1 MEVPSKRDVIFA
13 LLTFAIGAAVASPAL
28 KYGWNEFPSGADAR
42 GHMTKVWMLEKFWSM
57 GDYPYPKWSEYWYCG
72 YPFLWYYPPGVYF
85 LSAAI
90 SKTLGSDVL
99 TSWKWVIWFFYALA
113 GPAVYAA
120 ARLLGVSPVGAL
132 AAGVLYQTAYN
143 HIEITFTEG
152 RIPTVAAVPFLALT
166 VPLAVAL
173 FERPWRRLRY
183 MGMLSLALAA
193 TLLMHHGSGAAAVAL
208 IGFYLLVRGINA
220 VASAVVKD
228 RHPELIEDLPG
239 FLWNP
244 VAVALGLAITAWW
257 LYPAL
262 HYDTYSY
269 TTKPKWWIHMSSVH
283 EPWEV
288 FVPCYWKTRYCKYV
302 GAVQVALG
310 VVGMLLG
317 LKRKFRAFLPIALT
331 FFIAYI
337 VSMDHVPPL
346 THEMMK
352 VGFEPKWVLMFTT
365 PLLCAVAGIAVDAM
379 RRKGLPWI
387 MLAGLLVAATGA
399 DAYEGMKYAYRL
411 IHYTKAELAG
421 LEYVAHH
428 AGRWDRVATI
438 GYRAMWGMEPY
449 ITGKPAVFG
458 WFREGTPIRTA
469 IIKYKRAF
477 KRNDIIDALRIGSV
491 LGVKYLVVDAKHKPY
506 AKWTVASLHRLGVHP
521 VAKFKYVRVYRFRPH
536 LGYELVD
543 GVKSVFLG
551 GKYSYMRFCMLADFS
566 PKVCPAY
573 AFTSD
578 PSCRLVR
585 TVHPEVVV
593 KSHPPV
599 RPKEVRVLKRYGV
612 KEIIVLDRRA
622 IGVTERVMDGV
633 RVVKC
638 RPIDAVKMLPKR
650 RVKPVHVTMEHG
662 RFRMDGSGYVWVSV
676 PYFPLW
682 EPDRGVRVGN
692 ISNMLL
698 LKVPGPTWVRFEW
711 RPSVGL
717 WVLSCAALVISA
729 VAAFSRRR

>member
-1 MEVPSKRDVIFA
+1 MEVPDKRDVIFA

-42 GHMTKVWMLEKFWSM
+42 GHMTKVWMLERFWSM

-90 SKTLGSDVL
+90 SKALGIDVL

-120 ARLLGVSPVGAL
+120 ARLLGASPVGAL
-132 AAGVLYQTAYN
+132 AAGILYQTAYN

-152 RIPTVAAVPFLALT
+152 RIPTVAAVPFLVLV
-166 VPLAVAL
+166 VPLTVAL

-183 MGMLSLALAA
+183 AGVLSLALAA

-208 IGFYLLVRGINA
+208 IGFYVLVRGLNA
-220 VASAVVKD
+220 VTSAVVKD
-228 RHPELIEDLPG
+228 RYPELVEDLPG
-239 FLWNP
+239 FVWNP

-288 FVPCYWKTRYCKYV
+288 FVPYYWKTRYCKYV

-310 VVGMLLG
+310 VTGVLLG
-317 LKRKFRAFLPIALT
+317 LKRRFRAFLPIALT
-331 FFIAYI
+331 FLIAYI

-352 VGFEPKWVLMFTT
+352 VGFEPKWALMFTA
-365 PLLCAVAGIAVDAM
+365 PLLCAVAGLAVDAM

-387 MLAGLLVAATGA
+387 LLAGLLVAATGV
-399 DAYEGMKYAYRL
+399 DAYEGMKYAYRPV
-411 IHYTKAELAG
+411 HYTKAELAG

-469 IIKYKRAF
+469 IIEYKRAF
-477 KRNDIIDALRIGSV
+477 KRNDIVDALKIGSV
-491 LGVKYLVVDAKHKPY
+491 LGVKYLVVDARHKPY

-521 VAKFKYVRVYRFRPH
+521 VARFRYVRVYRFHPH

-551 GKYSYMRFCMLADFS
+551 GKYAYMRFCMLADFS
-566 PKVCPAY
+566 PRVCPAY

-593 KSHPPV
+593 KSHPPI
-599 RPKEVRVLKRYGV
+599 RQREIKLLKRYGV
-612 KEIIVLDRRA
+612 REIIVLDREA
-622 IGVTERVMDGV
+622 TGVTEKVVDGV
-633 RVVKC
+633 RVVRC
-638 RPIDAVKMLPKR
+638 RPVDAVKMLPKR
-650 RVKPVHVTMEHG
+650 RVKPVHVTVEHG
-662 RFRMDGSGYVWVSV
+662 RFRVDGSGYVWVSV

-682 EPDRGVRVGN
+682 EPERGVRVGG
-692 ISNMLL
+692 IANMLL

-711 RPSVGL
+711 KPSVGL
-717 WVLSCAALVISA
+717 WALSCAALVISA
-729 VAAFSRRR
+729 AAAFSRRR